1 MKTQKHEFTCI
12 AVLFCILVFASGA
25 FGALGLY
32 DDFSTSGL
40 DDYKWQNGQFQREI
54 VSGVLKSRISGRVD
68 DNGFR
73 RNRLTIAN
81 PNSKSDI
88 KADVSVVTDSVVMV
102 NVDYVAAQIEG
113 IFYKATNGQHVWAGV
128 FLGDQGSGL
137 QAWWAVVGINPDQSI
152 TPPIATGPIAAG
164 TLNFGT
170 FYPIQVI
177 YNSGTNTFTF
187 MVNSV
192 SQNYQPAGDY
202 ARAADPDS
210 NFQMKSLTT
219 VIQDQDREGWGDI
232 RADFDNVNVGGTA
245 YDQFSTSNIDGNLW
259 WGTLEFLRQVTNPSG
274 NFYLQLDLRNLA
286 PPSTGASNNAPLRYE
301 NTPYLEAQITVR
313 TAGGMFGGGFGR
325 ARIGGYYYNQSR
337 GPGSGQDYDGRLGDV
352 FVDTGLE
359 VYDDGGTRKLKA
371 YCRASV
377 SNADETSYTEL
388 LSHDFATGLAFDTP
402 HTFSILFTGTAI
414 TCTYDGTTTYTYD
427 IETPVYEAS
436 GNTRMLSSRIWPGIS
451 GTGGGY
457 LRANYDDVYVDFLT
471 ISGTV
476 MDESNN
482 PLSGIQVGWWNMDA
496 DIGNGTMS
504 AENGTFTLDGVPPGP
519 IGFRVMPDV
528 STGLA
533 WYQDEF
539 YLNPGQSSIDLGT
552 IKLKQ
557 GALVSGIL
565 KCYDYPEDPYPVGDV
580 ELWYGGK
587 FDMGYVDTAAS
598 GTTGYFEFRLP
609 VGQYRLNIDEDIMF
623 TMVPVQINITDVNQT
638 DYEDMTLD
646 AYDFSGDTIQGNVSI
661 GVPYTGQAMVLT
673 FMGNEQFSPETWGGM
688 SSLKETQ
695 PDGVG
700 DYFLM
705 VPPSAARAG
714 QGVIVALGTG
724 TEGPDSSESFTVWSY
739 QLVST
744 PASNINF
751 SWDTTGYK
759 VEGFVKDSASKA
771 SVFYSQ
777 VLLYKVGTPD
787 QFTGYATTDGDG
799 RYTIY
804 NVPAGTYKLAAIS
817 RDYPTE
823 TVWSASFTITSA
835 DILSPDILM
844 GGSFDELAVHFA
856 GVGLYDYNGTTWKKI
871 DARQPQQML
880 GVGTD
885 LYADFGSGV
894 GLYKYD
900 GATWKKVNANDATGM
915 VAVGNVLY
923 VHFSGVGL
931 YKYDG
936 ITWKKVH
943 ASQPQMMLGVGPDL
957 YADFGSGVGLY
968 KYDGATWK
976 KVNANDATGM
986 VAVNLQ

>member
-1 MKTQKHEFTCI
+1 MKTQKHEITFI
-12 AVLFCILVFASGA
+12 AVLFCILFFASGA
-25 FGALGLY
+25 FGARALY

-54 VSGVLKSRISGRVD
+54 ISGVLKSRVSGGVD

-113 IFYKATNGQHVWAGV
+113 IFYKATNGRHVWAGV

-170 FYPIQVI
+170 FYPIQII

-219 VIQDQDREGWGDI
+219 VIQDQDQEGWGDI
-232 RADFDNVNVGGTA
+232 RADFDNVYVNGGGTA
-245 YDQFSTSNIDGNLW
+245 YDQFSTSPIDGNLW
-259 WGTLEFLRQVTNPSG
+259 WGTLVFLRQVTNPSG
-274 NFYLQLDLRNLA
+274 NPYLQLDLSNA
-286 PPSTGASNNAPLRYE
+286 NPPSTGASNNALLRYE

-388 LSHDFATGLAFDTP
+388 FSHDFATGLAFDTP

-414 TCTYDGTTTYTYD
+414 TYTYDGTPYPYN

-436 GNTRMLSSRIWPGIS
+436 GSTRMLSSKLWPGQM
-451 GTGGGY
+451 GTGSGY

-476 MDESNN
+476 VDESNN
-482 PLSGIQVGWWNMDA
+482 PVSGVNVGWWHMDA
-496 DIGNGTMS
+496 DIGNGTAS

-539 YLNPGQSSIDLGT
+539 YLDLGQSINLGT

-565 KCYDYPEDPYPVGDV
+565 QCMDMPADPYPVPEM

-598 GTTGYFEFRLP
+598 GTTGYFALRLP
-609 VGQYRLNIDEDIMF
+609 VGQYRLNITDETMF
-623 TMVPVQINITDVNQT
+623 TMVPLQINITDVDQT
-638 DYEDMTLD
+638 NYENITLD
-646 AYDFSGDTIQGNVSI
+646 AYDWNGDMIQGNVSI

-673 FMGNEQFSPETWGGM
+673 FMGNEQFSPETWGGL
-688 SSLKETQ
+688 STLKETQ
-695 PDGVG
+695 PDGTG

-705 VPPSAARAG
+705 VPPSSARGG
-714 QGVIVALGTG
+714 QGVIVALGVG
-724 TEGPDSSESFTVWSY
+724 AEGPDSSESFTVWTS

-744 PASNINF
+744 PATDINF
-751 SWDTTGYK
+751 SWNTPGYK
-759 VEGFVKDSASKA
+759 VEGFVKDSASNNL
-771 SVFYSQ
+771 VFYSQ
-777 VLLYKVGTPD
+777 VLLYRVGTPD
-787 QFTGYATTDGDG
+787 VFAGYATTDGDG
-799 RYTIY
+799 HYAIHY
-804 NVPAGTYKLAAIS
+804 VPAGTYKLAAIS
-817 RDYPTE
+817 RHYPTE
-823 TVWSASFTITSA
+823 TVWSVPFTLGSSDVLRPDILFGEEKEKFRADFNGDGNA
-835 DILSPDILM
+835 DILWRNSTTGVLQVWLMNGVSAGTKGATIARDLVWGIESVADFDGDSRADILWRNSTTGVLQVWLM
-844 GGSFDELAVHFA
+844 NGVSA
-856 GVGLYDYNGTTWKKI
+856 GTK
-871 DARQPQQML
+871 
-880 GVGTD
+880 
-885 LYADFGSGV
+885 
-894 GLYKYD
+894 
-900 GATWKKVNANDATGM
+900 GATIARDPVWQV
-915 VAVGNVLY
+915 
-923 VHFSGVGL
+923 
-931 YKYDG
+931 
-936 ITWKKVH
+936 
-943 ASQPQMMLGVGPDL
+943 Q
-957 YADFGSGVGLY
+957 
-968 KYDGATWK
+968 
-976 KVNANDATGM
+976 
-986 VAVNLQ
+986 